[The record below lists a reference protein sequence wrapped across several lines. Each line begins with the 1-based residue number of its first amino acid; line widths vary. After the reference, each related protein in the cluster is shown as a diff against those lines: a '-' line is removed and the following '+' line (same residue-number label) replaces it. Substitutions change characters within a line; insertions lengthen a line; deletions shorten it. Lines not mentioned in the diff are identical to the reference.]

1 VKNYLGGRETPEGKI
16 EEKMV
21 SKNRREYLAIA
32 DLVGKNGKWKEAK
45 DLTPEQRKRVEE
57 HQRDTHRRQD
67 AIKALRHAT
76 EELDPTGAIAASRIL
91 RREEIRKILNHV
103 LVDVETPDP
112 PKPLSAWK
120 KMWLAAATCILPKE
134 FRIEIIPVFHRDE
147 RVLDRVALLRLI
159 EDLWES
165 RLHESKIDPEILR
178 LDDVAEVEDED
189 LINFPSRLE
198 GMFTRAAARPG
209 ASVTNP
215 HHVDAGRGK

>member
-1 VKNYLGGRETPEGKI
+1 
-16 EEKMV
+16 MV

-32 DLVGKNGKWKEAK
+32 DLIGKNGKWKDAK

-57 HQRDTHRRQD
+57 HQRDIHRRQD

-76 EELDPTGAIAASRIL
+76 QELDPTGTLAASRIL

-112 PKPLSAWK
+112 PKPLSVWK
-120 KMWLAAATCILPKE
+120 KMWLTAITCVLPKE
-134 FRIEIIPVFHRDE
+134 FRIEIIPVINLDT
-147 RVLDRVALLRLI
+147 RVLDKVALLRLI

-165 RLHESKIDPEILR
+165 RVHESKIDPEILR
-178 LDDVAEVEDED
+178 LDDVEDVGDAD

-198 GMFTRAAARPG
+198 GMLTRIASRPVG
-209 ASVTNP
+209 ASVENP